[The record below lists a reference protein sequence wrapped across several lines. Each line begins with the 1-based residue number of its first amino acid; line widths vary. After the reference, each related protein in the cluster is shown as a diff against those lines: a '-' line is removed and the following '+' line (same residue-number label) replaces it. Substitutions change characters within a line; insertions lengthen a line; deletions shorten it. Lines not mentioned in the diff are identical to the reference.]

1 MKMNVWL
8 DPALLLEIFQNR
20 EVYSSSNNEEFLLLL
35 KQHNIRGHITSVGWR
50 RIRRILES
58 QSDSASVSLTKVKN
72 LLTVCEIESHVYE
85 SARSLPIIDFESALE
100 IACAEELEL
109 GAIITHDHQKF
120 SGSTLCILS
129 VEDLLKRLAL
139 ESRYLRK
146 TESNSMPISIVFCNT
161 QQLSLLHPSEVI
173 EAFTSYKVRNSI
185 QTVIKIFD
193 VLRKDSLNGMTQ
205 SDLAL
210 RSGYELGTIRS
221 VTWDFENFHMASCNH
236 GFIQPNKY
244 FLNLESSQV
253 AEYIAEVL
261 KNHEITQSIYQDLPL
276 GEVTT
281 RENIKQLIL
290 RTKFN
295 EIQIS
300 GKSANDY
307 VSRMLSWLY
316 FAGLL
321 EKRSSFI
328 ARPIGEGKQKGLLHE
343 EPIADQL
350 SLKLIVC

>member
-35 KQHNIRGHITSVGWR
+35 KQHNIKGHITSIGWR
-50 RIRRILES
+50 RIRRILEV
-58 QSDSASVSLTKVKN
+58 QSDSASVSLTKVKK

-100 IACAEELEL
+100 VACAEELEL

-120 SGSTLCILS
+120 SGSSLCILS

-146 TESNSMPISIVFCNT
+146 IESNSMPISIVFCNT

-173 EAFTSYKVRNSI
+173 KALTSYKVRNSI

-210 RSGYELGTIRS
+210 RSGYKLGTIRS

-261 KNHEITQSIYQDLPL
+261 KNHEITQSIYLDLPL
-276 GEVTT
+276 GGVTT

-290 RTKFN
+290 RTSFK

-307 VSRMLSWLY
+307 VCRMLSWLC

-321 EKRSSFI
+321 EQRSGFI

-350 SLKLIVC
+350 SLQLV